1 MAEYGEWNR
10 KGAVLS
16 EVTAQKEYGLTRE
29 FIEKGIQGGKLE
41 YRQGA
46 VWGNPYFRI
55 LEASS
60 NAISA
65 NTSAQNISKAKNLR
79 PNWKPSTR
87 KLGKLR
93 QKLSALEL
101 RKVVLQRSNKI

>member
-1 MAEYGEWNR
+1 MAEYGEWNC

-46 VWGNPYFRI
+46 VWGNPYFRVLRSQLERYI
-55 LEASS
+55 CEHFGPEYLESKKSATELEAI
-60 NAISA
+60 NKEI
-65 NTSAQNISKAKNLR
+65 R
-79 PNWKPSTR
+79 E
-87 KLGKLR
+87 LR